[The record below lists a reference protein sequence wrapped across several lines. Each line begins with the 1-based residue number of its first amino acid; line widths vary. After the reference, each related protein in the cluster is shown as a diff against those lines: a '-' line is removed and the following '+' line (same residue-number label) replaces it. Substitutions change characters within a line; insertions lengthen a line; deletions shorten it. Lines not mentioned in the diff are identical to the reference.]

1 MISYTW
7 HLHLNVIKVP
17 VLFFLITVLGCD
29 KEPVGTDYV
38 AKVNNSYLTREEFAS
53 LVDTSTASQA
63 RKNEIISR
71 WIQSELLYQK
81 AERDGLLKR
90 DDYQLIL
97 KQSARELAAAL
108 LLERLVSSEKIVPD
122 INDVRLYYNNSLNEF
137 TLSTRAFIINRA
149 DFIDEDKAI
158 RFRNQAI
165 EKGWSNAFND
175 FMKDQSIVSNKSNQL
190 FRDYQLSP
198 AAIERLVNQLY
209 PQEISIVISFKPGY
223 YTVVQLLAGLESGSI
238 PEFEYIKQ
246 EAEQRV
252 IAIRRQSL
260 VDSFIKELYSNSKI
274 EIKNQD

>member
-7 HLHLNVIKVP
+7 HSHLNVIKVP
-17 VLFFLITVLGCD
+17 FFFFLITVLGCD

-71 WIQSELLYQK
+71 WIQNELLYQK

-122 INDVRLYYNNSLNEF
+122 IKDVRSYYNSSLNEF
-137 TLSTRAFIINRA
+137 RLSTRAFIINRA

-165 EKGWSNAFND
+165 EKGWSYAFND

-190 FRDYQLSP
+190 FRDYELSP

-223 YTVVQLLAGLESGSI
+223 YTVVQLLDRLESGSI

-260 VDSFIKELYSNSKI
+260 VDSFIKELYSKSKI

>member
-223 YTVVQLLAGLESGSI
+223 YTVVQLLARLESGSI